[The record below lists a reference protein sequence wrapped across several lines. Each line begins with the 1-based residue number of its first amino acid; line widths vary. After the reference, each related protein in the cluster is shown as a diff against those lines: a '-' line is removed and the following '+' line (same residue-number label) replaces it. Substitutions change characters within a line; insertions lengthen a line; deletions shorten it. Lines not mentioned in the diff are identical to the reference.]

1 MGFSNTPLG
10 LIPQL
15 SEGLRFFILQHF
27 FQKMEP
33 LTKNFIYIKGSLNQ
47 YNGVL
52 RTRASKKLTLFFY
65 KGVILTKGSTSFSSY
80 ALKED
85 EER

>member
-52 RTRASKKLTLFFY
+52 RTRASKKLTPFFLQRRNTD
-65 KGVILTKGSTSFSSY
+65 KGVNFIFILRVKGG
-80 ALKED
+80 
-85 EER
+85 